1 LFKNKRNDKFAQNA
15 ITMNLRD
22 AIEESLRKRPFF
34 EEALQEDLINISSL
48 ARLLQPEI
56 STSMGKEVKESAL
69 VMAIRR
75 REPRLQ
81 LKMQQK
87 LQQFIAMLGDIVIRS
102 NLAAYTYIKS
112 AQLPAKQV
120 RFLETIE
127 SDHKAFYSFT
137 GGTEETT
144 IVLSEKYESL
154 LKEVMNGETLLNA
167 EYNLSAITL
176 KLPSSSSEVV
186 GLYYFFFKHI
196 ASAGVP
202 IKEIIS
208 TTNEATFVVHSND
221 VNLAFTTINT
231 IKRPV

>member
-1 LFKNKRNDKFAQNA
+1 
-15 ITMNLRD
+15 
-22 AIEESLRKRPFF
+22 
-34 EEALQEDLINISSL
+34 
-48 ARLLQPEI
+48 
-56 STSMGKEVKESAL
+56 
-69 VMAIRR
+69 
-75 REPRLQ
+75 
-81 LKMQQK
+81 
-87 LQQFIAMLGDIVIRS
+87 
-102 NLAAYTYIKS
+102 
-112 AQLPAKQV
+112 
-120 RFLETIE
+120 
-127 SDHKAFYSFT
+127 
-137 GGTEETT
+137 
-144 IVLSEKYESL
+144 
-154 LKEVMNGETLLNA
+154 MNGETLLNA

>member
-1 LFKNKRNDKFAQNA
+1 
-15 ITMNLRD
+15 
-22 AIEESLRKRPFF
+22 
-34 EEALQEDLINISSL
+34 
-48 ARLLQPEI
+48 
-56 STSMGKEVKESAL
+56 
-69 VMAIRR
+69 MAIRR

-112 AQLPAKQV
+112 AQLPAKQA

-231 IKRPV
+231 IKRPA

>member
-1 LFKNKRNDKFAQNA
+1 MFKNKRNDKFAQNA
-15 ITMNLRD
+15 IIMNLRD

-56 STSMGKEVKESAL
+56 STSMWKEVKESAL

-154 LKEVMNGETLLNA
+154 LKEVMNGETL
-167 EYNLSAITL
+167 
-176 KLPSSSSEVV
+176 
-186 GLYYFFFKHI
+186 
-196 ASAGVP
+196 
-202 IKEIIS
+202 
-208 TTNEATFVVHSND
+208 
-221 VNLAFTTINT
+221 
-231 IKRPV
+231 